1 MTTFQY
7 LISRSVVKDRKQK
20 AEKMEIPELNLS
32 NTISLDVKEE
42 PSLEAFLSFGKSLCH
57 AFSSVGFV
65 YIRDHGISQDLIR
78 EAMQASKE
86 YFLLPDQVKEAFP
99 RDPQIQQGYVA
110 PGREIFDQKEDGTKV
125 NFSCDYF

>member
-1 MTTFQY
+1 
-7 LISRSVVKDRKQK
+7 
-20 AEKMEIPELNLS
+20 MEIPELSLS
-32 NTISLDVKEE
+32 TSIGLDVKEE
-42 PSLEAFLSFGKSLCH
+42 PSLEAFLSFGKRLCH

-65 YIRDHGISQDLIR
+65 YIRDHGISQDLIT

-86 YFLLPDQVKEAFP
+86 YFLLPSQVKEAFP

-125 NFSCDYF
+125 ANFSETSVFIFPDFELNNICIHSHTGHT